1 MKGRPAGLLFSLV
14 YDEQQVL
21 GLAKLPA
28 KPRKRHTGAAWGGGG
43 EHRDGEAIT
52 AARHMLADTGDGGGG
67 VLTLMGTEDTAH

>member
-28 KPRKRHTGAAWGGGG
+28 EPRKRHTGAAWGG
-43 EHRDGEAIT
+43 HRDGEAIT
-52 AARHMLADTGDGGGG
+52 AAHHMLADTADGGG

>member
-28 KPRKRHTGAAWGGGG
+28 EPRKRHTGAAWGGG
-43 EHRDGEAIT
+43 HRDGEAIT
-52 AARHMLADTGDGGGG
+52 AAHHMLADTGDGGDGGG